1 MKTAFIV
8 NNTAGRNQTCRLWPR
23 LEKCLRE
30 QQDFSV
36 FFTPRKGTGG
46 ETACR
51 AQKQGFNRL
60 VVVGGDGTLH
70 EVVNG
75 VHLNGVELGIIPT
88 GTGNDFCRSLGI
100 PPDPFAAADYI
111 FSGDL
116 RKVDIGTINGHLFV
130 NVAGVGFDAEVAH
143 RVNSSRLLHRFSG
156 TGAYLLGVLAELLQ
170 YRNTPMEI
178 SVDGTALNGEIFLA
192 AVGNARYYGGG
203 MKIVPQ
209 AEMDDGLFHL
219 CIARNVNLWDALTT
233 LPKMFSGRHLEH
245 PKVTCIPGREITISS
260 PRDLP
265 VHADGEIVSK
275 SPARFRILPAVLTVV
290 CPPGEARP

>member
-8 NNTAGRNQTCRLWPR
+8 NNTAGRNKTRRLWPR
-23 LEKCLRE
+23 LEKYLRK

-36 FFTPRKGTGG
+36 LFTPRKGAGG
-46 ETACR
+46 ETASR

-75 VHLNGVELGIIPT
+75 VHLNGLELGIIPT

-100 PPDPFAAADYI
+100 PPDPFAAVDYI
-111 FSGDL
+111 FSGDP
-116 RKVDIGTINGHLFV
+116 RKVDIGTVNGHLFV

-143 RVNSSRLLHRFSG
+143 RVNSSQLLQHFSG
-156 TGAYLLGVLAELLQ
+156 TAPYLLGVLAELVQ
-170 YRNTPMEI
+170 FRNTPMEI
-178 SVDGTALNGEIFLA
+178 HVDGTALNGDMFLA

-219 CIARNVNLWDALTT
+219 CFARNVNLWDALTT
-233 LPKMFSGRHLEH
+233 LPKMFSGGHVEH
-245 PKVTCIPGREITISS
+245 PKVTCLPGKEIIISS

-275 SPARFRILPAVLTVV
+275 TPACFRILPAALTVV
-290 CPPGEARP
+290 CPPGETRS